1 MHEGIEKHISP
12 ELGRSTLE
20 IHVPNQFAEKLR
32 NADDIIAGLFGRHR
46 EQRIIALGTAYV
58 EAKIQS
64 PELHLPQQRNQ
75 LPAFLDAHP
84 EANLYAGGSVPNILT
99 SFARISGHPNV
110 RLFCCVGN
118 DDRGRFFIE
127 SIDQRLGKPQ
137 VSRQGPTGVAVGVYS
152 KGLTEFLDFYGA
164 ADDVTVSR
172 RELSKAKTQLFIS
185 DIDFMSVPRTLRQVQ
200 RVIRATKRDN
210 GIFALS
216 LGHVGYYPS
225 ASDQKHIQEVLSPFY
240 RTPNLV
246 FGNEHEVHYL
256 TGQKDLYDA
265 MTIAFLESELV
276 VATKAEK
283 GALIRLDGE
292 IFSVPAIS
300 IEPEDIIDAVGAGD
314 TFMGVAL
321 AILMRTPY
329 ALRNRDNVT
338 QAMQIAN
345 YAASLVIKSMYS
357 QLTDE
362 MGQQVL
368 NYERSINDEKS

>member
-256 TGQKDLYDA
+256 TGQKD
-265 MTIAFLESELV
+265 
-276 VATKAEK
+276 
-283 GALIRLDGE
+283 
-292 IFSVPAIS
+292 
-300 IEPEDIIDAVGAGD
+300 IIDAVGAGD

>member
-32 NADDIIAGLFGRHR
+32 NADDIMAGLFGRHR

-200 RVIRATKRDN
+200 RVIRATK
-210 GIFALS
+210 
-216 LGHVGYYPS
+216 
-225 ASDQKHIQEVLSPFY
+225 
-240 RTPNLV
+240 T
-246 FGNEHEVHYL
+246 
-256 TGQKDLYDA
+256 
-265 MTIAFLESELV
+265 
-276 VATKAEK
+276 EK